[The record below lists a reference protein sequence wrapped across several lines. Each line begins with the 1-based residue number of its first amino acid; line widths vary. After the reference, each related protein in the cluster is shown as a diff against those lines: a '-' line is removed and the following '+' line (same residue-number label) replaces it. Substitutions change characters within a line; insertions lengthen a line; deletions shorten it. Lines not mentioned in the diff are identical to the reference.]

1 MNHLIHKIEAYAR
14 HYQLEQ
20 GEFTNDADGR
30 FSAVY
35 DALAAYTEAVS
46 RSSVV
51 AYREGLLGVPFNPGY
66 QPWEAEAWESG
77 VADRK

>member
-20 GEFTNDADGR
+20 AGHTNQADAQ

-35 DALAAYTEAVS
+35 DALAAHTEAVS

-51 AYREGLLGVPFNPGY
+51 AYREGLLGVPFNHAY
-66 QPWEAEAWESG
+66 TQWEIEAWNSG
-77 VADRK
+77 RKDRG